1 LGNSEAA
8 PREIM
13 KLFEPINV
21 GPLRVKNRIV
31 MPPMGMGYAHE
42 DGSVS
47 DRVLGYY
54 DKRAASGIGMVVV
67 ENCIIDPDVLGVGPE
82 LHLHNDRY
90 IPGLAKLAQT
100 IKKHG
105 AVAGIQLNHM
115 GRQTTLGQPVAP
127 SPIPISPRG
136 PLPKVL
142 TIPEIEHV
150 AEEFVEAARRARDA
164 GFDFVEIH
172 GAHGYLVCEFMSPLA
187 NKREDSYGG
196 DLDGRVRF
204 PVQIIEGIRTVTPG
218 FPIQFRISG
227 SEYVEGGLTIE
238 ENSKIVKKL
247 VAAGVASISV
257 SAGNWQ
263 TLHYIMGPMFMQP
276 GYLVGDAAAIKKAV
290 DVPVIAVG
298 RIHSVELAERV
309 LQNNQADMVA
319 LGRALIADPEWVSK
333 LESGHGED
341 IRPCISCNTCVD
353 YVSRA
358 LEARCTVNAD
368 LGREY
373 DSQLTPATHPLRILV
388 VGAGP
393 AGLEAA
399 RVARLRKHEVTLVER
414 SSRLGGKLHVS
425 AAAPSKGDIHNFINY
440 LSRQVC
446 KTGVKVE
453 TERELSKDDI
463 LAMRPNVIL
472 LATGSS
478 PVVPPINGVKGPN
491 VVVAEDLLMQQV
503 AVGKRVAIVGG
514 GGTGCETAEYLAA
527 RGHKVVILEMMAHIG
542 LNIEAITRRWMFY
555 ELRKAGVE
563 LMTKSKVVR
572 IEPDRVFYSNHDGEE
587 QVFEC
592 DNVVIALGYRSN
604 DDLDFCDED
613 FEISSYRIG
622 DCQKPGTILDAV
634 AAGANIA
641 ARI

>member
-1 LGNSEAA
+1 
-8 PREIM
+8 M
-13 KLFEPINV
+13 KLLEPISI
-21 GPLRVKNRIV
+21 GSMRVKNRIV

-47 DRVLGYY
+47 ERVLGYY
-54 DKRAASGIGMVVV
+54 DKRAASGVGMVVV
-67 ENCIIDPDVLGVGPE
+67 ENCIIDPTVLGVGPE

-90 IPGLAKLAQT
+90 IPGLEKLAKT
-100 IKKHG
+100 IQKHG

-142 TIPEIEHV
+142 TIPEIEFV
-150 AEEFVEAARRARDA
+150 VDEFVQAARRAFDA

-172 GAHGYLVCEFMSPLA
+172 GAHGYLICEFMSPLA
-187 NKREDSYGG
+187 NKREDKYGG
-196 DLDGRVRF
+196 GREGRVLF
-204 PVQIIEGIRTVTPG
+204 PVQIIEGIRQLCPK

-227 SEYVEGGLTIE
+227 SEYVEGGLTVE
-238 ENSKIVKKL
+238 ENCKIVEKL
-247 VAAGVASISV
+247 VAAGVGSISV

-263 TLHYIMGPMFMQP
+263 TLHYIMGPMFMRP
-276 GYLVGDAAAIKKAV
+276 GYLANDAAAIKKSTS
-290 DVPVIAVG
+290 VPVIAVG
-298 RIHSVELAERV
+298 RIHTVDLAERV
-309 LQNNQADMVA
+309 LQEDKADLVA
-319 LGRALIADPEWVSK
+319 LGRALIADPDWAKK
-333 LESGHGED
+333 LEQGHPEN

-353 YVSRA
+353 FVSRA
-358 LEARCTVNAD
+358 LEARCTVNAE

-373 DSQLTPATHPLRILV
+373 DFHLTRTAHKLKVLV

-399 RVARLRKHEVTLVER
+399 RVAGERNHDVTLVER

-425 AAAPSKGDIHNFINY
+425 AAAPSKDEINQFIRY
-440 LSRQVC
+440 LSEQVHRN
-446 KTGVKVE
+446 GVKVE
-453 TERELSKDDI
+453 LERTLSKDDV
-463 LAMRPNVIL
+463 LGMRPDLIL

-478 PVVPPINGVKGPN
+478 PVVPPINGVRNSN
-491 VVVAEDLLMQQV
+491 VVVAEDLLMQR
-503 AVGKRVAIVGG
+503 AKVGKRVAIVGG

-527 RGHKVVILEMMAHIG
+527 RGHQIAILEMMAHIG

-555 ELRKAGVE
+555 ELRKAGVA

-572 IEPDRVFYSNHDGEE
+572 IEPDRVIYSNADGEE
-587 QVFEC
+587 CVFQC
-592 DNVVIALGYRSN
+592 DNVVIALGYRPN

-613 FEISSYRIG
+613 FEIPSYRIG
-622 DCQKPGTILDAV
+622 DCQKPGTILDAIT
-634 AAGANIA
+634 AGANIA